1 MVRVNKSKI
10 RLIRHVRIRNLF
22 RQFVFASFDDA
33 FQIEVY
39 MYVYKKLRTYILQSE
54 KIKEHL

>member
-22 RQFVFASFDDA
+22 RIWVSLSFDNA

>member
-10 RLIRHVRIRNLF
+10 RLIRHVRIRKLF
-22 RQFVFASFDDA
+22 RQWVSSSFDDT
-33 FQIEVY
+33 FCFEIY

>member
-22 RQFVFASFDDA
+22 RQFVLTSFDDA

>member
-22 RQFVFASFDDA
+22 RQWVSSSFDEA
-33 FQIEVY
+33 FCFEIY
-39 MYVYKKLRTYILQSE
+39 MYEYKKLRTYILQSE